1 MTTIRKIAC
10 DDFFRFNCVDL
21 SDIPR
26 SLVFGTLKEY
36 LGPLEMFGD
45 LNLVAEAPNGHLIG
59 YILGKGSTNSNQ
71 WDIGEMPEEEYE
83 EEEYEEEEHE
93 EEEYEKEQYE
103 MFRKGSMNSDLCE
116 KGEMHTY
123 ITLLLCGHLYRRLGI
138 GTQLLTHFERESRHM
153 SSMYIDLNTQASNV
167 GAISCYVSSGFTII
181 QELKRYYWS
190 EKDPRAYLMRKDL
203 R

>member
-93 EEEYEKEQYE
+93 EEEYAKEQYE

-190 EKDPRAYLMRKDL
+190 EKDPRAYLMRKNL